1 MGIKRYDRRQDMNK
15 NPDPLLS
22 QRPGKIFI
30 RGHQDIGLEFLLVQ
44 TGHQM
49 KKALLSTPS
58 EVAECGNI
66 QDAFR
71 I

>member
-1 MGIKRYDRRQDMNK
+1 MWIERYDRWQDMNK
-15 NPDPLLS
+15 NPDPLPS
-22 QRPGKIFI
+22 QLPGKIFI
-30 RGHQDIGLEFLLVQ
+30 RGHQDIGSEFLLIQ

-66 QDAFR
+66 QDVFR